1 MAHSLYW
8 CSQKISFE
16 PEETLAFALARVCKD
31 EEGFGKSPAGQTYG
45 LFCGMGTCQGCLVKI
60 KGRGKVEA
68 CLTICR
74 DGMEVEA
81 IHDSNRDG
89 PRAARVKNG
98 G

>member
-16 PEETLAFALARVCKD
+16 PGETLAFALARVCKD

-68 CLTICR
+68 CRTNCV

-81 IHDSNRDG
+81 IQGSNG
-89 PRAARVKNG
+89 SESHAASEKNG